1 MNAPDV
7 SSQFALDAKALSALR
22 QEAKASPGKA
32 LTAASQ
38 QFEAVFL
45 QMMLKAM
52 RDATPQDGM
61 LDSSATKMY
70 TSMFDQQIAQTM
82 AKRGTG
88 LAAVI
93 ERQLSR
99 AMPHTSPATNVT
111 AGTNGASAVAAT
123 APSSAIG
130 GVKDLHGAA
139 RTIAAPAATGAHH
152 AGAALDTY
160 RHTALPVR
168 RSTAAQPAP
177 APATNPPGTP
187 SASTSLGRTMV
198 DGIKHFVDKLRP
210 AAEAAAKAA
219 GLPVEYLLAQAGLE
233 SGWGKHQ
240 PNDAQNGASHN
251 VFGIKAGRAW
261 QGKVVEAPTK
271 EVVDGASVPTRARFR
286 AYDSYASSFG
296 DFARLLRGSKR
307 YAPALAQAADPAAY
321 ARALQKG
328 GYATD
333 PAYAAKLTRAIASV
347 SSYVQASAP
356 ENVQVRAGDADNR
369 DVRT

>member
-22 QEAKASPGKA
+22 QEAKTSPDKA
-32 LTAASQ
+32 LGAASQ

-99 AMPHTSPATNVT
+99 AMPHAAAAAP
-111 AGTNGASAVAAT
+111 AGTAATKATAAVAGAAGT
-123 APSSAIG
+123 PAAAKVAPSG
-130 GVKDLHGAA
+130 TVQGAA
-139 RTIAAPAATGAHH
+139 RS
-152 AGAALDTY
+152 GAALDAY
-160 RHTALPVR
+160 RRTASPVR
-168 RSTAAQPAP
+168 HGAAGTATTTPAVPAP
-177 APATNPPGTP
+177 KTA
-187 SASTSLGRTMV
+187 SASLGQSMV

-210 AAEAAAKAA
+210 AAEAAAKAV

-240 PNDAQNGASHN
+240 PKDAQNGASHN

-261 QGKVVEAPTK
+261 QGKVVQAPTK
-271 EVVDGASVPTRARFR
+271 EVVAGASVATRARFR

-296 DFARLLRGSKR
+296 DFARLLRGSRR

-321 ARALQKG
+321 AQALQRG

-347 SSYVQASAP
+347 TPYVQASGP
-356 ENVQVRAGDADNR
+356 SGVQVSAARADNTNE
-369 DVRT
+369 RT

>member
-1 MNAPDV
+1 VNAPDV

-22 QEAKASPGKA
+22 EEAKSSPDKA
-32 LTAASQ
+32 LGAASQ

-61 LDSSATKMY
+61 LDSSATRMY

-99 AMPHTSPATNVT
+99 AMPHAAATPA
-111 AGTNGASAVAAT
+111 GAAT
-123 APSSAIG
+123 ATQSAPTTTG
-130 GVKDLHGAA
+130 ATATSAATKVSPAA
-139 RTIAAPAATGAHH
+139 RAAKASPAAGVQGTRRTGT
-152 AGAALDTY
+152 ALDTY
-160 RHTALPVR
+160 RRTA
-168 RSTAAQPAP
+168 S
-177 APATNPPGTP
+177 PATHASAAKATTATP
-187 SASTSLGRTMV
+187 ATTAPKTASASLGQTMV
-198 DGIKHFVDKLRP
+198 AGIKHFVDTLRP
-210 AAEAAAKAA
+210 AAEAAAKAV

-240 PNDAQNGASHN
+240 PKDAATGASHN

-271 EVVDGASVPTRARFR
+271 EVVAGASVPTSARFR

-296 DFARLLRGSKR
+296 DFAKLLRGSRR

-321 ARALQKG
+321 AKALQRG

-347 SSYVQASAP
+347 TSYVQASGP
-356 ENVQVRAGDADNR
+356 SGVQVSAVRADNTNE
-369 DVRT
+369 RT

>member
-1 MNAPDV
+1 VNTPDV

-22 QEAKASPGKA
+22 EEAKTSPGKA
-32 LTAASQ
+32 LGAASQ

-61 LDSSATKMY
+61 LDSSATRMY

-99 AMPHTSPATNVT
+99 AMPHTAPAAAGAAPTNT
-111 AGTNGASAVAAT
+111 SAVEGTESVRTVAKSSAAT
-123 APSSAIG
+123 AVQG
-130 GVKDLHGAA
+130 T
-139 RTIAAPAATGAHH
+139 RQ
-152 AGAALDTY
+152 AGAALEGY
-160 RHTALPVR
+160 RRTALPAHRTVTAPSR
-168 RSTAAQPAP
+168 TTPPSTAAK
-177 APATNPPGTP
+177 
-187 SASTSLGRTMV
+187 SASATASPSLGQSMV

-210 AAEAAAKAA
+210 AAEAAAKAV

-240 PNDAQNGASHN
+240 PKDAQNGASHN
-251 VFGIKAGRAW
+251 VFGIKAGSTW
-261 QGKVVEAPTK
+261 QGKVVESSTK

-296 DFARLLRGSKR
+296 DFAKLLRGSRR
-307 YAPALAQAADPAAY
+307 YAPALAQADDPAAY
-321 ARALQKG
+321 AKALQRG

-347 SSYVQASAP
+347 TSYVQASAP
-356 ENVQVRAGDADNR
+356 AGVQVSAGRADNR
-369 DVRT
+369 DERT